1 MYISLYRYLLFN
13 ISIHFYR
20 FPKDYR
26 KQLWMDALQ
35 LKQISS
41 WNRVCSTQFSVQS
54 YMNNGSR
61 NVLVRDAIPFAI
73 RELLFNF
80 KMF

>member
-1 MYISLYRYLLFN
+1 
-13 ISIHFYR
+13 
-20 FPKDYR
+20 
-26 KQLWMDALQ
+26 MDALQ